1 MIIFRKSDRKTCFYK
16 WPDNPNIYD
25 WESSLGLTG
34 LGICQSSS
42 SLIWYDVELE
52 DRPHSSQPQ
61 SYFQTP
67 EVAYV
72 DAQRNCAVALGERDV
87 KTDVWNKESF
97 NFLHLSDV
105 SIVLSWLVRFECP
118 PYRQGER
125 DSAPGR
131 PQETLLTC
139 IWARWER
146 GRDSGSFTVINIT
159 QAGSNLTSPGQAKRT
174 LFYLSKAVEMNN
186 YDENAFVSRSRYK
199 NVPANNS
206 GEIYLDAII
215 CWDVTERQ

>member
-146 GRDSGSFTVINIT
+146 RPGLWIIYCHQYHRGRV
-159 QAGSNLTSPGQAKRT
+159 QPHLTRPGQEN
-174 LFYLSKAVEMNN
+174 FVLSLKSSW
-186 YDENAFVSRSRYK
+186 DE
-199 NVPANNS
+199 
-206 GEIYLDAII
+206 
-215 CWDVTERQ
+215 

>member
-1 MIIFRKSDRKTCFYK
+1 MARQPKYIWLRELLGSDRSRHLSV
-16 WPDNPNIYD
+16 I
-25 WESSLGLTG
+25 LLTH
-34 LGICQSSS
+34 
-42 SLIWYDVELE
+42 LIWC
-52 DRPHSSQPQ
+52 RAGGQASQLTASIILQ
-61 SYFQTP
+61 IP

-174 LFYLSKAVEMNN
+174 LFYLSKAVEVNN

-199 NVPANNS
+199 NDPANNS

>member
-1 MIIFRKSDRKTCFYK
+1 MARQPKYIWLRELLGSDRSRHLSV
-16 WPDNPNIYD
+16 I
-25 WESSLGLTG
+25 LLTH
-34 LGICQSSS
+34 
-42 SLIWYDVELE
+42 LIWC
-52 DRPHSSQPQ
+52 RAGGQASQLTA
-61 SYFQTP
+61 SIILQTP

-97 NFLHLSDV
+97 NSLHLSDV

-146 GRDSGSFTVINIT
+146 E
-159 QAGSNLTSPGQAKRT
+159 AGTLDHLLSSISPRPGPTSPHQARPRELCSISQKQLRWITTMKMHSYLEAGIKMILQTT
-174 LFYLSKAVEMNN
+174 LE
-186 YDENAFVSRSRYK
+186 RY
-199 NVPANNS
+199 
-206 GEIYLDAII
+206 I
-215 CWDVTERQ
+215 

>member
-146 GRDSGSFTVINIT
+146 RPGLWIIYCHQYHPGRV
-159 QAGSNLTSPGQAKRT
+159 QPHLTRPGQEN
-174 LFYLSKAVEMNN
+174 FVLSLKSSWYE
-186 YDENAFVSRSRYK
+186 
-199 NVPANNS
+199 
-206 GEIYLDAII
+206 
-215 CWDVTERQ
+215 